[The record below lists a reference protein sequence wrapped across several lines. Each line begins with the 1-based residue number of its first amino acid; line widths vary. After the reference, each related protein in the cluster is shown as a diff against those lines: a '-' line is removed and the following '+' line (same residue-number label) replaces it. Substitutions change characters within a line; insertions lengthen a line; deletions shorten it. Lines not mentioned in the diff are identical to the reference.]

1 MIVYLQTF
9 RWTEICLE
17 KNNQYF
23 PKYFLQ
29 TISQKLATNQ
39 KRTPNSAICC
49 NYIATAFQ
57 SLQITT

>member
-23 PKYFLQ
+23 PNISTK
-29 TISQKLATNQ
+29 ISQKLATNQ
-39 KRTPNSAICC
+39 KRHQTVQFAAI
-49 NYIATAFQ
+49 I
-57 SLQITT
+57 